1 MQISSLESHE
11 TLGMES
17 SAPGA
22 PGSRFSNPSC
32 DAVPLA
38 VIENPTLEIVSV
50 VHGDIM
56 GIFMGISDLPLI
68 SYIVMTV
75 SSKKVYPHVWKFYL
89 GP

>member
-1 MQISSLESHE
+1 
-11 TLGMES
+11 MES
-17 SAPGA
+17 SDPGA

-38 VIENPTLEIVSV
+38 VIENPTSEIVSV
-50 VHGDIM
+50 VHGDI
-56 GIFMGISDLPLI
+56 MGISDLPLI

-75 SSKKVYPHVWKFYL
+75 SSKKVYPHAWKFYL

>member
-1 MQISSLESHE
+1 
-11 TLGMES
+11 MES

-22 PGSRFSNPSC
+22 PRSRFSNPSC

-38 VIENPTLEIVSV
+38 VIENPTSEIVSV

-68 SYIVMTV
+68 SYI
-75 SSKKVYPHVWKFYL
+75 
-89 GP
+89 